1 MSPSLRLLALAVLLP
16 KLALAEAT
24 GWEGDFNSVVQVEAS
39 SPGSSMIGSGS
50 GVVIAPGRIITNEH
64 VVAGRT
70 KIQIRSGPHGKFYP
84 AWVLYRDHARDL
96 AVLMT
101 SAPLQPIP
109 VAPEE
114 SFLMDRPVRIVG
126 FPGGQP
132 KITTGSITA
141 LLRRKGCLV
150 IQTDAPMAPG
160 NSGGAMLDEEGR
172 LLGISTQEIIFPE
185 NGTRMNEAVHVHE
198 ALQLAGLSPKRTWA
212 SNPKFPPPSAS
223 FPPSSAGN
231 IPSRRF
237 PWPEPRT
244 SRPPPVADEL
254 PGSHEES
261 EAPPVF
267 VPEAS
272 VYIGPRLS
280 ARVEKCFNVFGTLG
294 NAGLKVIR
302 MDPGGAA
309 ECGGLRLRDEI
320 LTMNDLPI
328 GTALNFTGLL
338 QKMPPGTRVV
348 FQILREGLFREV
360 AVVLGGNSTEAAVA
374 SASGPAAVQGQ
385 TGTTSWY
392 HPPQRDPRRLGVT
405 VAISSLPA
413 VHGLEITSVVPGGS
427 ANYARL
433 RSGDVITGLNGKEPG
448 SPYDFVLRLHSFR
461 AGTPVQL
468 QVHRQG
474 KTETVTAVIQGG

>member
-16 KLALAEAT
+16 WLALAEAT
-24 GWEGDFNSVVQVEAS
+24 GREGDFTSVVQVEAS
-39 SPGSSMIGSGS
+39 SPGSPRYGTGS
-50 GVVIAPGRIITNEH
+50 GVVIAPGRIITNDH
-64 VVAGRT
+64 VVAERT
-70 KIQIRSGPHGKFYP
+70 KIQIRSGPHGKYYN
-84 AWVLYRDHARDL
+84 AWVLRQDPVRDL

-114 SFLMDRPVRIVG
+114 SFLMDRLVRIVG

-172 LLGISTQEIIFPE
+172 LLGISTQEVIFPE

-231 IPSRRF
+231 FPSRRF
-237 PWPEPRT
+237 PWPEPRS

-254 PGSHEES
+254 PGSHEDS

-272 VYIGPRLS
+272 VYVGPRLG

-302 MDPGGAA
+302 MDQGGAA
-309 ECGGLRLRDEI
+309 DCGGLRLQDEI

-328 GTALNFTGLL
+328 GTALNFAGLL
-338 QKMPPGTRVV
+338 QKMQPGTRVV
-348 FQILREGLFREV
+348 FQILRDGLFREV
-360 AVVLGGNSTEAAVA
+360 ALVLGGNRAPAPCA
-374 SASGPAAVQGQ
+374 ASGGPAGQ
-385 TGTTSWY
+385 TPSFY
-392 HPPQRDPRRLGVT
+392 PPCRDPRRLGMT
-405 VAISSLPA
+405 VAASSLPA
-413 VHGLEITSVVPGGS
+413 VDGLEITSVVPGGS

-433 RSGDVITGLNGKEPG
+433 QPGDVITGLNGQGPG

-468 QVHRQG
+468 QVYRQG
-474 KTETVTAVIQGG
+474 KAQTVTAVIRGG